1 MTWLRVPLRNETIH
15 IDLDKV
21 KVVSIWEKKVEF
33 YFNDKYKQTF
43 GLGSSGAVN
52 KIEMDQFFKIKEFL
66 KTLGI
71 ER

>member
-1 MTWLRVPLRNETIH
+1 MTWLSVPLRNETVY

-21 KVVSIWEKKVEF
+21 KVISIWEKKVEF
-33 YFNDKYKQTF
+33 YFDDKYKQTF
-43 GLGSSGAVN
+43 GLGGSGAVN

-66 KTLGI
+66 KTHGI

>member
-1 MTWLRVPLRNETIH
+1 MWLRVPLRNETIH

-33 YFNDKYKQTF
+33 HFNDKYKQTF
-43 GLGSSGAVN
+43 GLGGSGATN
-52 KIEMDQFFKIKEFL
+52 KIEMDVFFKIKEFL
-66 KTLGI
+66 KSQGI